1 MTTTVDPFRAKV
13 LETITA
19 PLPRREGFRHLWLGD
34 TGMGKTEANK
44 ILINWIL
51 KKKYVD
57 LVLSIDDKNR
67 WKSQY
72 EGTYRANPDHLRR
85 EPIRRNEVV
94 QHIVFRGIALTRR
107 LDEGVDPNDVARMGW
122 EMVRIHPCS
131 VLINIDELVDATNG
145 HQTWD
150 DEEIPQIYRKGRG
163 VGLSITAT
171 TQMPQL
177 LPREAFGLPDT
188 IGIFR
193 MSGREASY
201 LHRYNVIEKEQIG
214 EIESLKVGEFRLYRK
229 SHPMDST
236 VYKFHLGS

>member
-1 MTTTVDPFRAKV
+1 MATVDPISAKV
-13 LETITA
+13 LEIITA
-19 PLPRREGFRHLWLGD
+19 PLVKREGFRHLWLGD

-44 ILINWIL
+44 ILIAWVL

-72 EGTYRANPDHLRR
+72 PGTYRANPNHLRR
-85 EPIRRNEVV
+85 EPIGNSESFN
-94 QHIVFRGIALTRR
+94 HIVFRGIALTRK
-107 LDEGVDPNDVARMGW
+107 LDEGVDPNDVARMSW
-122 EMVRIHPCS
+122 EMVRLHPCS
-131 VLINIDELVDATNG
+131 VLVNIDELVDATNG

-193 MSGREASY
+193 MGGREASY
-201 LHRYNVIEKEQIG
+201 LYKYNLIEKDQIDA
-214 EIESLKVGEFRLYRK
+214 IESLGVGEFRFYRK
-229 SHPMDST
+229 SQPMDES
-236 VYKFHLGS
+236 VYKFRL